1 MNVRRFDIILK
12 LLNEN
17 KSIKLQ
23 ELMEKL
29 NVSEAT
35 IRRDLNVLEK
45 KGKIKRVHGG
55 AILNSDSEEDII
67 SKKLFTLRRKRR

>member
-17 KSIKLQ
+17 KNIKVQ

-35 IRRDLNVLEK
+35 IRRDLNTLEK
-45 KGKIKRVHGG
+45 KEK
-55 AILNSDSEEDII
+55 
-67 SKKLFTLRRKRR
+67 